1 MKNPEK
7 QIDTDEGD
15 REQRANGLLRFL
27 NFAKNIEPLEGR
39 SFEEAFDTEEHKR
52 EFISSLDAEGF
63 IALLNGLNGIL
74 RDKDKKD
81 WAMDGKFVGV
91 KGNFFLSPFLEDK
104 PELIGQVLSAMQ
116 RMNSEGK
123 SLDDI
128 AVLVASCINAIHP
141 YANGNGRTSR
151 FVYTVIA
158 NNEKQL
164 TENQREK
171 VLLDSGRDLID
182 VNPASVQNKI
192 LNIVSNNAGL
202 NDKEVNPNNLQRIFA
217 HKLELN
223 DKIPEEEKDIL
234 SILFKGD
241 RQRLFL
247 ALFEFLKGNPNTD
260 NYIKDKKDKGFD
272 FSSIDINKLLADLS
286 KEEIEKIIEIYRRI
300 KVEEVKILI
309 DCIENPEKPEYKK
322 EYDGKQM
329 SLKEIIEDNI
339 DRVEIMR
346 RVDENMKK
354 MIERQIQ
361 LDKK

>member
-223 DKIPEEEKDIL
+223 VDGLRGDIVTNRASKALACFEGRKTVTPQDIFRIIPLCLRHRLRKDPL
-234 SILFKGD
+234 
-241 RQRLFL
+241 
-247 ALFEFLKGNPNTD
+247 E
-260 NYIKDKKDKGFD
+260 
-272 FSSIDINKLLADLS
+272 SIDS
-286 KEEIEKIIEIYRRI
+286 GEKVQETF
-300 KVEEVKILI
+300 K
-309 DCIENPEKPEYKK
+309 
-322 EYDGKQM
+322 
-329 SLKEIIEDNI
+329 NI
-339 DRVEIMR
+339 FGY
-346 RVDENMKK
+346 
-354 MIERQIQ
+354 Q
-361 LDKK
+361 